1 MKDSDETRGL
11 MMERQAI
18 CAGFDEFAAHEA
30 AKSQQQLEDEE
41 IAQLKGKSVKLELTP
56 GGWQRAPEPGEQF
69 TREEAIATLY
79 GQEALDR
86 LKSGG
91 RVATR
96 QMQELAQ
103 ALAAGDDPDE
113 CDHQACSLSYI
124 CKFFK
129 SGAV

>member
-1 MKDSDETRGL
+1 MIDNMSDL
-11 MMERQAI
+11 MQERRAI
-18 CAGFDEFAAHEA
+18 NASLNELAATEA
-30 AKSQQQLEDEE
+30 EKSRQQ
-41 IAQLKGKSVKLELTP
+41 LELTP
-56 GGWQRAPEPGEQF
+56 GGWARAPEPGEQF

-86 LKSGG
+86 LKGGG